1 MSKKKDNWIGKATAE
16 MKKKGTVGLFTKK
29 AKAKGMTAQ
38 EYADE
43 ILENPKGKSL
53 KLRREAQF
61 AHEMGEIA
69 KDRRKRKYKKGGK
82 TQGYNDKLDESL
94 AKRTGTRKSK
104 SQSYKARRDES
115 KAANKMLGRR
125 AYQSVGTMDNEDWEK
140 GWKMGKGGIIDEGD
154 MVKIKDTGKTMK
166 VKDISVNSK
175 KQVEFSGDDGTFLI
189 GDIKKVMKKGGKT
202 QGYDDRENE
211 SLGMRTGKQSSK
223 KVSAKG
229 RRDDSYGKWGKRD
242 EEKRKVSMKHGG
254 MSLSADRRYRDYMK
268 KTKGSMYEKGGE
280 TKKKSDNNETMLL
293 GGIAGI
299 LLGAFLGRK

>member
-154 MVKIKDTGKTMK
+154 MVKIKDTGKKMK
-166 VKDISVNSK
+166 VKDISLNSK
-175 KQVEFSGDDGTFLI
+175 NQVEFSGDNGSFLI
-189 GDIKKVMKKGGKT
+189 GDIEKVMARGGTVKGMIGRDRYVKLRRDKDKEITKLRKEKGSLKKDLKDKGADCAEDIKVMKKDIGKT
-202 QGYDDRENE
+202 VAKRIDQVE
-211 SLGMRTGKQSSK
+211 KQK
-223 KVSAKG
+223 EKECDTV
-229 RRDDSYGKWGKRD
+229 DST
-242 EEKRKVSMKHGG
+242 S
-254 MSLSADRRYRDYMK
+254 
-268 KTKGSMYEKGGE
+268 
-280 TKKKSDNNETMLL
+280 KSDDNQTLL
-293 GGIAGI
+293 LSGIAGI
-299 LLGAFLGRK
+299 FLGAFLGRR